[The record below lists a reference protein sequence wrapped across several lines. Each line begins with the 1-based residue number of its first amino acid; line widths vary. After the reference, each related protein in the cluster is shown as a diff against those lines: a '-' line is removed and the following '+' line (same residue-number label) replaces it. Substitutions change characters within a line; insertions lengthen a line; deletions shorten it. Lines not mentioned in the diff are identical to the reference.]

1 MVEADAPPPASQVF
15 VAVNSVFP
23 GLAPNSSV
31 WEAVTLAVVETATP
45 AVTVSKC
52 DPKA

>member
-1 MVEADAPPPASQVF
+1 MVEADSPSPPSQVF
-15 VAVNSVFP
+15 VAVSSVFS
-23 GLAPNSSV
+23 GLAPNSSE